1 MELSIVIPCL
11 NERETLAAC
20 IRKAHEG
27 ARSAVG
33 TGNYEIVVVD
43 NGSTDG
49 SQDIARKE
57 RARLIHAPVRGYGAA
72 LMAGIDASQGT
83 DIIMGDADD
92 SYDFLNLA
100 PFIEKLRQGFDL
112 VMGNRY
118 LGGIRPG
125 AMPFLHRYVGNPL
138 LSLIGRIFFRV
149 RVGDF
154 HCGLRGLRKEAILGL
169 NLVTTGMEFA
179 SEMVVKASLQRLR
192 IAEVPT
198 VLWPSGR
205 TRRPHLRTWSDG
217 WRHLRFLLL
226 YSPRWLFLYPGLIS
240 VLIGT
245 AASAALLFGPLRVG
259 SLVLDIGTLAFATS
273 LIIVGAQ
280 AVIFAVFTKAFG
292 VQAGYLPADP
302 LLTRL
307 LLYAKLETGLILGG
321 LMALSGILASA
332 AALRYWESRLFGPLT
347 PSISMRMIIPGVT
360 LSTLGIQVVLAS
372 FFLSIM
378 GMRHK

>member
-1 MELSIVIPCL
+1 
-11 NERETLAAC
+11 
-20 IRKAHEG
+20 
-27 ARSAVG
+27 
-33 TGNYEIVVVD
+33 
-43 NGSTDG
+43 
-49 SQDIARKE
+49 
-57 RARLIHAPVRGYGAA
+57 
-72 LMAGIDASQGT
+72 MAGIGASRGE
-83 DIIMGDADD
+83 DILMGDADD
-92 SYDFLNLA
+92 SYDFLNLT

-125 AMPFLHRYVGNPL
+125 AMPFLHRYLGNPL
-138 LSLIGRIFFRV
+138 LSLIGRIFFHV

-154 HCGLRGLRKEAILGL
+154 HCGLRAFRKQAILGL

-205 TRRPHLRTWSDG
+205 SRRPHLRTWSDG
-217 WRHLRFLLL
+217 WRHLRFLFL

-240 VLIGT
+240 VVMGA
-245 AASAALLFGPLRVG
+245 AASVVLLFGPLRVG
-259 SLVLDIGTLAFATS
+259 NLVLDIGTLAFATS
-273 LIIVGAQ
+273 LVIVGTQ
-280 AVIFAVFTKAFG
+280 AVIFAIFTKVFG

-307 LLYAKLETGLILGG
+307 LQHAKLETGLIIGG
-321 LMALSGILASA
+321 LMALSGILASV
-332 AALRYWESRLFGPLT
+332 AALSYWESRLFGPLT
-347 PSISMRMIIPGVT
+347 PSISMRLIIPGAT
-360 LSTLGIQVVLAS
+360 LSTLGVQVVLAS

-378 GMRHK
+378 GLRHK